1 MRVTLSIIGTG
12 FLALGMTALATPGL
26 AQSGAPAGSGEDR
39 SLAAAGVYPGQ
50 LAPGAVMPP
59 YHASPPYIGPG
70 GFITLPSET
79 TGFGIHTF
87 GPDGADMSRETP
99 TPSRKSLI
107 DDE

>member
-26 AQSGAPAGSGEDR
+26 AQTGAPAGSGEDR
-39 SLAAAGVYPGQ
+39 SPAAAGVYPGQ

-59 YHASPPYIGPG
+59 YLASPPYIGPG

-79 TGFGIHTF
+79 TGSSIRPV
-87 GPDGADMSRETP
+87 GPSGVDMPSEAP